1 MKIDLSNESS
11 KGQVTYSR
19 GIINSIIMLAA
30 EEVEGVAFH
39 RHGTSK
45 NAKTRPQIRVEFCKD
60 NQRDAVVVD
69 VGVRIKQEYKVP
81 DVAFN
86 IQENITHVV
95 ENCTNFKVLSVNVN
109 VLDVEFSEEVRPEL
123 SEPPAAT

>member
-19 GIINSIIMLAA
+19 GIINSIIMLAT
-30 EEVEGVAFH
+30 EEVDGVAFH
-39 RHGTSK
+39 RQSTGK
-45 NAKTRPQIRVEFCKD
+45 QAKTRPQIRVEFCKD
-60 NQRDAVVVD
+60 NQRDAVIVD
-69 VGVRIKQEYKVP
+69 VGVRIKQDYKVP

-109 VLDVEFSEEVRPEL
+109 VLDVEFPEEVRPDA
-123 SEPPAAT
+123 SEIPSVT